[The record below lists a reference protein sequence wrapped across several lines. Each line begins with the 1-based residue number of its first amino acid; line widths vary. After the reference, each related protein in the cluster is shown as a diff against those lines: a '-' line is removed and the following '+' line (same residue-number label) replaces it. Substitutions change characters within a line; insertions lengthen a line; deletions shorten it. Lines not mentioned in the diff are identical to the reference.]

1 MSPSSKPFSAVL
13 LVAGAIL
20 AAAAA
25 PAPQNKPEALA
36 QNFYDLTM
44 RYNATGAI
52 PGTPQQTRLDRMLT
66 PTLMAKVDQ
75 ARRADKTYTRKY
87 GVTRRPLI
95 EGDLFSSLYDG
106 PTAMDFASC
115 RADTATTLRCPVLL
129 SNGEGS
135 GAVRWTDTL
144 VLVKLI
150 PGWRIDDIEFGG
162 AGPDSRTGTLTG
174 LLRQVVDTAYHKK
187 EN

>member
-1 MSPSSKPFSAVL
+1 MRPLSRPFSTVL
-13 LVAGAIL
+13 FIVGATL

-52 PGTPQQTRLDRMLT
+52 PGTSQQTRLDRMLT

-106 PTAMDFASC
+106 PTSMDFATC
-115 RADTATTLRCPVLL
+115 RADTDTTLRCPVHLANGDG
-129 SNGEGS
+129 SN
-135 GAVRWTDTL
+135 AIRWTDTL

-174 LLRQVVDTAYHKK
+174 LLKQVVDKGYAKMK
-187 EN
+187 